1 MPETTIPKKNK
12 TPVNKGGEEG
22 LNLGLGLP
30 PPAATTHS
38 MHTQGKRKGH
48 SSACFT
54 SGVKGILPDPG
65 RGSES
70 RQERNEKETLHKV
83 TSRGRCPYLPLSLQ
97 HSLAKGLHRARLGSY
112 CPEYNGNLRNDQ
124 LICKSRHPKMFHL
137 EGMRG
142 HRFQPFNM
150 TDEDNGVQN
159 GEMTCSK
166 THCYLVTK
174 RGQGS
179 YPQFHCFHYT
189 LFPRMSILRPSKLPS
204 ISGPR
209 ISSSAMNTFPDITSS
224 RATSL
229 PDISKT
235 PGPAELSSPAQ
246 VLPPQYQC
254 SALRHGVHNTV
265 FSADCALGD
274 TPSTEQLR
282 RNCTIYRPWFSPY
295 SYFVCTDKESHLET
309 YSFPEKPRPGL
320 DSKDYIT
327 SQDILTASKWHPAQQ
342 NGYKCVACCRMYPT
356 LHSLKSHIKG
366 GFKEGFSCKVYYRK
380 LKTLWGKEQ
389 KARPGDRISN
399 SNCQTFK

>member
-1 MPETTIPKKNK
+1 
-12 TPVNKGGEEG
+12 
-22 LNLGLGLP
+22 
-30 PPAATTHS
+30 
-38 MHTQGKRKGH
+38 
-48 SSACFT
+48 
-54 SGVKGILPDPG
+54 
-65 RGSES
+65 
-70 RQERNEKETLHKV
+70 
-83 TSRGRCPYLPLSLQ
+83 
-97 HSLAKGLHRARLGSY
+97 
-112 CPEYNGNLRNDQ
+112 
-124 LICKSRHPKMFHL
+124 MFHL

-142 HRFQPFNM
+142 HRFQPFNV

-229 PDISKT
+229 P
-235 PGPAELSSPAQ
+235 
-246 VLPPQYQC
+246 
-254 SALRHGVHNTV
+254 
-265 FSADCALGD
+265 DCALGD

>member
-1 MPETTIPKKNK
+1 MPETTAPQRHRA
-12 TPVNKGGEEG
+12 PVNI
-22 LNLGLGLP
+22 
-30 PPAATTHS
+30 
-38 MHTQGKRKGH
+38 
-48 SSACFT
+48 
-54 SGVKGILPDPG
+54 GV
-65 RGSES
+65 
-70 RQERNEKETLHKV
+70 
-83 TSRGRCPYLPLSLQ
+83 
-97 HSLAKGLHRARLGSY
+97 
-112 CPEYNGNLRNDQ
+112 
-124 LICKSRHPKMFHL
+124 CKPRHPKMFHL

-142 HRFQPFNM
+142 HRFQTFQL
-150 TDEDNGVQN
+150 TDEDSEVQN
-159 GEMTCSK
+159 GGMTCSK
-166 THCYLVTK
+166 THCYLVAK
-174 RGQGS
+174 RGLGPR
-179 YPQFHCFHYT
+179 PQLRYSFHYT
-189 LFPRMSILRPSKLPS
+189 MMPRMTVLRTSKFPS

-209 ISSSAMNTFPDITSS
+209 ISSSVMNTFPDITSS

-235 PGPAELSSPAQ
+235 PVPGEVPNPAQ

-309 YSFPEKPRPGL
+309 YSFPENACPRETTKKPRPDL

-327 SQDILTASKWHPAQQ
+327 SQDILTASKWHSAQQ

-389 KARPGDRISN
+389 KARPGDRVSTN
-399 SNCQTFK
+399 SCQTFK